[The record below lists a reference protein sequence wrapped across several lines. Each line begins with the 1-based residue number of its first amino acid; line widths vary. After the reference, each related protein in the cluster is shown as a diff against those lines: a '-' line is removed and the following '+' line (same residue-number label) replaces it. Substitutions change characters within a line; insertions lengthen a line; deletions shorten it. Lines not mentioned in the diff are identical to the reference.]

1 MKIGM
6 RLVMM
11 RGVLSAVIL
20 GVFLGSTGINECL
33 AAEKAG
39 KKKTYTIGLSMYSLR
54 QLFFSGELTAMD
66 YPKFARETFGIR
78 HIDVWDGGFPKD
90 RKNDPE
96 FYREL
101 KSHADKAG
109 CKIFLVMAGAIDASG
124 SDSATRLAQAE
135 KFFPQVDYAKILGAQ
150 FVRLFLRAPNGD
162 RVESL
167 KACMETLKPL
177 ADYAQKKGIRI
188 VIEPGASDWSKKGT
202 YLADLAG
209 ELNHPS
215 LRLMPDFGKMKN
227 DDPYGGTVAMM
238 PFSDCVS
245 AKSHN
250 FDDSGYEVDFD
261 YPRLMK
267 SIHDAGFTGIVAIE
281 YEGQKLGPVEGVR
294 ATQKLLKKLQ

>member
-1 MKIGM
+1 M